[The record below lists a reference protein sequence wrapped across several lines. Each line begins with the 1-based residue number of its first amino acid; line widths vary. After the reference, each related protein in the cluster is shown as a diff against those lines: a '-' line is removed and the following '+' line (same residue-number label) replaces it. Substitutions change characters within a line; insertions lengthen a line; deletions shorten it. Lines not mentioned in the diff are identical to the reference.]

1 VPHNDPQAFFDTL
14 VRDYVR
20 KKVLQIVG
28 KSGFRYQDR
37 DDLEQELT
45 RRLLLR
51 FRSFDPH
58 KGSAGAFLKTVGS
71 RIVANLLRD
80 QRARKRDRRLTQSL
94 HVLVPSEDKAVV
106 ELAQTITQRELDA
119 RLRQRSRTDQESAEL
134 AEDLHDILARLP
146 PRLQA
151 LAELLKEKSL
161 SAAAR
166 ALGLS
171 PTKAQ
176 LLLSLLREL
185 LGRADMQDY
194 C

>member
-1 VPHNDPQAFFDTL
+1 VPHNDLQAFFQSL
-14 VRDYVR
+14 VCDYVR
-20 KKVLQIVG
+20 KKVRQIVG
-28 KSGFRYQDR
+28 KAGLTNQDR

-45 RRLLLR
+45 HRLLSR

-94 HVLVPSEDKAVV
+94 HVLVPSEDKALI
-106 ELAQTITQRELDA
+106 ELAQTISQREQDA
-119 RLRQRSRTDQESAEL
+119 RLRQRHRTDQEL
-134 AEDLHDILARLP
+134 ADLAQDLQDILARLP
-146 PRLQA
+146 PRLNA

-166 ALGLS
+166 ELGLS

-185 LGRADMQDY
+185 LGRAGMQDY

>member
-1 VPHNDPQAFFDTL
+1 MPHSDPRAFFDTL
-14 VRDYVR
+14 VRDYIR
-20 KKVLQIVG
+20 KKVRQIVG
-28 KSGFRYQDR
+28 KAGFANQDR
-37 DDLEQELT
+37 EELEQELIC
-45 RRLLLR
+45 RLLLR
-51 FRSFDPH
+51 FKSFDPA
-58 KGSAGAFLKTVGS
+58 KGSLGAFLKTVGS

-80 QRARKRDRRLTQSL
+80 QRARKRDRRLTQTL
-94 HVLVPSEDKAVV
+94 HVLVPSEDKALV
-106 ELAQTITQRELDA
+106 ELAQTISQREQDA

-134 AEDLHDILARLP
+134 GQDLQDILTRLP
-146 PRLQA
+146 PRLKA

-166 ALGLS
+166 ELGLS

-185 LGRADMQDY
+185 LRRAGMQDY